1 MKKLLALMLF
11 SAALFSSRAG
21 VCATEIDRIVAIVG
35 PDAVTLSEIQTEMA
49 PALADINQR
58 YRGAELAS
66 AVDKLKRSTLNS
78 IIDKHLQIQEAKV
91 QGIEVTDEEVNAAI
105 DDIMKRNKLDKA
117 SFITALANEGYTY
130 DDYKKTLGD
139 QLLIMRLVGRAI
151 KSKISIKEEE
161 IVNYFNQNKAKF
173 VQPETVRV
181 ANILFPVKGND
192 MDAALKDA
200 QDARAKIMAGTP
212 FEEMAAT
219 CTGNPD
225 AAKSCVL
232 GSFKRGELSPDVEA
246 KAFSMAAGEV
256 SEPLKTDKGY
266 QLVKIM
272 EKTPGKE
279 ATLEDVRPQI
289 IDELT
294 SKQGETLFADWL
306 QELRKHTYVEIRSF

>member
-1 MKKLLALMLF
+1 MKKLLALMVF
-11 SAALFSSRAG
+11 SAALFSARSG

-35 PDAVTLSEIQTEMA
+35 PDAVTLSEVQTEMA
-49 PALADINQR
+49 PALADLNQR
-58 YRGAELAS
+58 YRGAELAN
-66 AVDKLKRSTLNS
+66 AIDRLKRSTLNS
-78 IIDKHLQIQEAKV
+78 LIDKHLQIQEAKV
-91 QGIEVTDEEVNAAI
+91 QGIEVTDEEVNGAI
-105 DDIMKRNKLDKA
+105 DDIMKRNKLDKDGFTA
-117 SFITALANEGYTY
+117 ALASEGYTFN
-130 DDYKKTLGD
+130 DYKKTLGD
-139 QLLIMRLVGRAI
+139 QLLTMRLVGRAI
-151 KSKISIKEEE
+151 KSKISLKEEE

-173 VQPETVRV
+173 SQAETVRV

-219 CTGNPD
+219 CTGNPG

-232 GSFKRGELSPDVEA
+232 GSFKRGDLSPDLEA

-272 EKTPGKE
+272 EKTPAKD
-279 ATLEDVRPQI
+279 AKLEDVRSQI
-289 IDELT
+289 VEELS
-294 SKQGETLFADWL
+294 SKQGETLFAEWL